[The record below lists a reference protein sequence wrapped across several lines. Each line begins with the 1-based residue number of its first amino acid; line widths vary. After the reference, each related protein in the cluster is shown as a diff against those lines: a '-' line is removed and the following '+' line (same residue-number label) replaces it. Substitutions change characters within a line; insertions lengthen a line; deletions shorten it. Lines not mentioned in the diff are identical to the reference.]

1 MWHRLVV
8 CMIVWETGF
17 SECSSPQVAGTLV
30 CAPTLPPGNDKKELR
45 CESFY
50 WNGLL
55 PSTDNRHATHAA
67 SFPAGILRRTLEA
80 VE

>member
-17 SECSSPQVAGTLV
+17 SECSSPQVAGTVV

-45 CESFY
+45 CENFY

-55 PSTDNRHATHAA
+55 PSTGFEHHRQSACNPR
-67 SFPAGILRRTLEA
+67 GICSSWNIT
-80 VE
+80 